1 MHDILYGFGSMILK
15 LVLHHYICISRKFTV
30 NYFNSKIAIHFNMAL
45 WKTKSPNF
53 SMYML
58 QKNDYLLS
66 QKVMQMWILLRAFPF
81 IVAEKIDKRNEHME
95 LILLLLRIMEILL
108 IPRTRSLMPYLRV
121 LTKDLMDMFRK
132 FFPHIN
138 VN

>member
-66 QKVMQMWILLRAFPF
+66 QKVMQM
-81 IVAEKIDKRNEHME
+81 
-95 LILLLLRIMEILL
+95 
-108 IPRTRSLMPYLRV
+108 
-121 LTKDLMDMFRK
+121 
-132 FFPHIN
+132 
-138 VN
+138 